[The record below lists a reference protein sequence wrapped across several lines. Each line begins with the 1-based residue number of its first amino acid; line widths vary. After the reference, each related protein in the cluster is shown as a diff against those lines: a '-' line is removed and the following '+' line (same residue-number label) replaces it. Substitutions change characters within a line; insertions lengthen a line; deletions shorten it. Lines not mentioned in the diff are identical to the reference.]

1 MHLMK
6 LQTIAR
12 TAALSTAW
20 LLLAACT
27 VDTNPDSAR
36 VDCGAPGP
44 HGVDCQIQRTGGDG
58 GFEACW
64 DLVVACQ
71 NGGEMTASA
80 CHEMAAADSQ
90 GSENMPVTGFS
101 SQDSCD
107 VPASGS
113 VERLKITSKCCAPTL
128 RPPRGADGR
137 AAPARRS

>member
-71 NGGEMTASA
+71 TGGEMTR
-80 CHEMAAADSQ
+80 
-90 GSENMPVTGFS
+90 SE
-101 SQDSCD
+101 
-107 VPASGS
+107 
-113 VERLKITSKCCAPTL
+113 ERRVGKECVSTCRA
-128 RPPRGADGR
+128 RGW
-137 AAPARRS
+137 PEH

>member
-44 HGVDCQIQRTGGDG
+44 HGVECQIQRTGGGG
-58 GFEACW
+58 GFEQCR
-64 DLVVACQ
+64 DTVVACE
-71 NGGEMTASA
+71 NGGATTARV
-80 CHEMAAADSQ
+80 CHEMAAAARHRRQ
-90 GSENMPVTGFS
+90 NMPVTGFS
-101 SQDSCD
+101 SQDHQQ
-107 VPASGS
+107 
-113 VERLKITSKCCAPTL
+113 R
-128 RPPRGADGR
+128 
-137 AAPARRS
+137 

>member
-1 MHLMK
+1 MK
-6 LQTIAR
+6 LHTIAR
-12 TAALSTAW
+12 AAALSAAG
-20 LLLAACT
+20 LLLTACT
-27 VDTNPDSAR
+27 IDTNPDSAR

-64 DLVVACQ
+64 DLVVSCQ
-71 NGGEMTASA
+71 NGGEMTGSA

-90 GSENMPVTGFS
+90 GSENMPVAGFS

-113 VERLKITSKCCAPTL
+113 VEHLKITSK
-128 RPPRGADGR
+128 
-137 AAPARRS
+137 